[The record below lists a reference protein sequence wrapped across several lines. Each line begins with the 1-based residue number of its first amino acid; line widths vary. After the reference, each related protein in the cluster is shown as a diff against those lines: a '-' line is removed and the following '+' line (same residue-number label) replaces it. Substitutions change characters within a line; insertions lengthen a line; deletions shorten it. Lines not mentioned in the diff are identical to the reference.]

1 MAGRVTNFANGSFQS
16 WIYAICNAVES
27 NINGTGS
34 LSRAGTFAGN
44 SSQSPLSHSSAS
56 SHHPSAL
63 GLGLPSSSRTT
74 VNEAT
79 NTVPIDSSW
88 AKAIERR
95 TSFKDALRHGRAS
108 LGLHS
113 GKLPDDIANSKWLG
127 HKRGSSRGAK
137 EIHHGHT
144 HSLDAIKTEIPRSRS
159 SLSVPGMGV
168 GFLNPSSRQSSR
180 SSKASKRSSLVSIS
194 DEGILGTVLDPPG
207 RSADPVPFP
216 SLMKRE
222 GSFYQLEL
230 DDDMRNAVLSVN
242 PMVTSP
248 TALAQ
253 PLVVDPPDLAASE
266 TMTQEKFHQALANV
280 PTPSAPAD
288 MALLRRIA
296 DLPSNQTCSDCGH
309 PIKGETSQR
318 WATISIHN
326 NPQVLFLCIRCAGV
340 HRSFGTHISKV
351 RSPDL
356 DKWSDEAILMARAW
370 GNARGNQIWERCKPA
385 GEKPRDE

>member
-1 MAGRVTNFANGSFQS
+1 
-16 WIYAICNAVES
+16 
-27 NINGTGS
+27 
-34 LSRAGTFAGN
+34 
-44 SSQSPLSHSSAS
+44 
-56 SHHPSAL
+56 
-63 GLGLPSSSRTT
+63 
-74 VNEAT
+74 
-79 NTVPIDSSW
+79 
-88 AKAIERR
+88 
-95 TSFKDALRHGRAS
+95 
-108 LGLHS
+108 
-113 GKLPDDIANSKWLG
+113 
-127 HKRGSSRGAK
+127 
-137 EIHHGHT
+137 
-144 HSLDAIKTEIPRSRS
+144 
-159 SLSVPGMGV
+159 
-168 GFLNPSSRQSSR
+168 
-180 SSKASKRSSLVSIS
+180 
-194 DEGILGTVLDPPG
+194 
-207 RSADPVPFP
+207 
-216 SLMKRE
+216 MKRE

-253 PLVVDPPDLAASE
+253 PLVVDSPDLAASE

-280 PTPSAPAD
+280 PIPSAPAD

-356 DKWSDEAILMARAW
+356 DKWSDEAILTARSW